1 MSDSLTP
8 WAPSCQPSLSFTISQ
23 SLLKL
28 MSIESMIPSNH
39 LILCHPLLLLPS
51 IFPSVR
57 VFSKVHLRSFLILA
71 ILWNSA
77 FSWVYLS
84 FSPLLFTSLLSSAIR
99 KASSDN
105 HFVFLQ
111 FFFFGWFWSLPP
123 TQCYEPLAIVLQILC
138 LPNLIPWIYSSPP
151 VYNHKGLDFSHTWIV

>member
-8 WAPSCQPSLSFTISQ
+8 WAPACQPSLSFTISQ

-28 MSIESMIPSNH
+28 MSIESMIPSNP

-71 ILWNSA
+71 SLWNSA

-84 FSPLLFTSLLSSAIR
+84 FSPLPFTSLFFLAVY

-105 HFVFLQ
+105 HFAFLHC
-111 FFFFGWFWSLPP
+111 FFFFYLWM
-123 TQCYEPLAIVLQILC
+123 VLVTNSCTVL
-138 LPNLIPWIYSSPP
+138 
-151 VYNHKGLDFSHTWIV
+151 SHMSNSHIHT

>member
-8 WAPSCQPSLSFTISQ
+8 WAPACQPSLSFTISQ

-71 ILWNSA
+71 SLWNSA

-84 FSPLLFTSLLSSAIR
+84 FSPLLFTSLLSSAIC
-99 KASSDN
+99 KASPDN

-111 FFFFGWFWSLPP
+111 FFFFGWLWSLPP
-123 TQCYEPLAIVLQILC
+123 TQCCEPLAIVLQILC

-151 VYNHKGLDFSHTWIV
+151 VYNHKGFDLDHTWMA